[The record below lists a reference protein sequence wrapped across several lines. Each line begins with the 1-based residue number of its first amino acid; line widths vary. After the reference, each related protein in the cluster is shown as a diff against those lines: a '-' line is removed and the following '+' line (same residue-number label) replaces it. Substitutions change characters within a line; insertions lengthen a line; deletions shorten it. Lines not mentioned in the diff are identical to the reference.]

1 MQVRLKHPYYNNHN
15 NKTQRKYH
23 GLLISLLASFL
34 AGVFIGYTEL
44 LETIVANSIR
54 KVKVSFGKSD
64 PGTGASISSIER
76 KKSTLQL
83 IGELARAQF
92 NMEADLI
99 ADYGEFYGLLFD
111 RIAMESILR
120 INPPSKERLL
130 RRIMQKILDTRRIQD
145 EQQQQQQQ
153 QADKTK
159 KKKKKTTFTFITA
172 GDSRAAAH
180 GNIFTQSYTSVI
192 DVSIIS
198 FFQKTKKQNGLQS
211 G

>member
-1 MQVRLKHPYYNNHN
+1 
-15 NKTQRKYH
+15 
-23 GLLISLLASFL
+23 
-34 AGVFIGYTEL
+34 
-44 LETIVANSIR
+44 
-54 KVKVSFGKSD
+54 
-64 PGTGASISSIER
+64 
-76 KKSTLQL
+76 
-83 IGELARAQF
+83 
-92 NMEADLI
+92 MEADLI

-198 FFQKTKKQNGLQS
+198 FFQKTKKAKRIAIWLKLTSKKLLPIFMLKKTGHRQGRFRSFRYQIS
-211 G
+211 GKKLCHGWICFWT